1 MATNARKI
9 ILMCALLGAFVVIY
23 TQLPPGSVTLENLQ
37 ARHQALLLYCQQAPR
52 QSAAL
57 YFILY
62 VLVTT
67 LSLPGAALLTLLG
80 GALFGLWPGILLVSF
95 ASTLGA
101 TLAMLVSRYLLRD
114 WVQHRFAGQMRT
126 VNDGVSRDGAFYLFA
141 LRLMPLFPFFVVNL
155 LAGVT
160 RLGVWRYWWV
170 SQLGMLPGAIVYLN
184 AGHQWGQITS
194 LHDILSPGVVFAFTL
209 LGLLPLITRWLFA
222 RFSRTSL

>member
-9 ILMCALLGAFVVIY
+9 ILMCARLGAFVVIY

-67 LSLPGAALLTLLG
+67 LSWPGAALLTLLG

-126 VNDGVSRDGAFYLFA
+126 VNDGVARDGAFYLFA

-184 AGHQWGQITS
+184 AGHQLGQITS
-194 LHDILSPGVVFAFTL
+194 LHEILSPGVVFAFTI
-209 LGLLPLITRWLFA
+209 LGLLPLITSWRFA
-222 RFSRTSL
+222 RY

>member
-67 LSLPGAALLTLLG
+67 LSLPGAALMTLLG

-114 WVQHRFAGQMRT
+114 WVQHRFAVPMRT
-126 VNDGVSRDGAFYLFA
+126 VNDGVARDGAFYLFA

-160 RLGVWRYWWV
+160 RLGVWRYWWI

-184 AGHQWGQITS
+184 AGHQLGQITS

-209 LGLLPLITRWLFA
+209 LGLLPLITRWLFV

>member
-1 MATNARKI
+1 MAANVRKI
-9 ILMCALLGAFVVIY
+9 TLLCALLGAFVVIY
-23 TQLPPGSVTLENLQ
+23 TQLPPGVLTLENLQ
-37 ARHQALLLYCQQAPR
+37 ARHQALLLYCQQAPL

-57 YFILY
+57 FFILY

-95 ASTLGA
+95 AATLGA

-114 WVQHRFAGQMRT
+114 WVQRRFAGPMRT
-126 VNDGVSRDGAFYLFA
+126 VNDGVARDGAFYLFA

-160 RLGVWRYWWV
+160 TLGVRRYWWV
-170 SQLGMLPGAIVYLN
+170 SQLGMLPGAMVFLN
-184 AGHQWGQITS
+184 AGHQLGQIAS
-194 LHDILSPGVVFAFTL
+194 LRDILSPGVVFAFTL

-222 RFSRTSL
+222 RFSRTSP

>member
-37 ARHQALLLYCQQAPR
+37 ARHQALLLYCQQVPR

-126 VNDGVSRDGAFYLFA
+126 VNDGVARDGAFYLFA

-184 AGHQWGQITS
+184 AGHQLGQITS

>member
-1 MATNARKI
+1 MTANRRKI
-9 ILMCALLGAFVVIY
+9 LLVCALLGAFVLIY
-23 TQLPPGSVTLENLQ
+23 TQLPPGTLTLENLQ
-37 ARHQALLLYCQQAPR
+37 ARHQALRLYCQQAPI

-57 YFILY
+57 FFMLY

-80 GALFGLWPGILLVSF
+80 GVLFGLWPGILLVSF

-114 WVQHRFAGQMRT
+114 WVQRRFAGPMRT
-126 VNDGVSRDGAFYLFA
+126 LNDGVARDGAFYLFA

-160 RLGVWRYWWV
+160 TLGVRRYWWV
-170 SQLGMLPGAIVYLN
+170 SQLGMLPGAVVFLN
-184 AGHQWGQITS
+184 AGHQLGQIAS
-194 LHDILSPGVVFAFTL
+194 LRDILSPGVVFAFTL
-209 LGLLPLITRWLFA
+209 LGLLPLVTRWLFA
-222 RFSRTSL
+222 RFSRTSP

>member
-1 MATNARKI
+1 MRTNRGKFLLI
-9 ILMCALLGAFVVIY
+9 CALLGAFSIIF
-23 TQLPPGSVTLENLQ
+23 TQLPPGALTLENLQ
-37 ARHQALLLYCQQAPR
+37 AQHQSLLLYCQQAPLK
-52 QSAAL
+52 SAAL
-57 YFILY
+57 FFIVY

-101 TLAMLVSRYLLRD
+101 TLAMLTSRYLLRD
-114 WVQHRFAGQMRT
+114 WVQRRFVGPMRT
-126 VNDGVSRDGAFYLFA
+126 VNEGVSRDGAFYLFA

-160 RLGVWRYWWV
+160 TLGVRRYWWV

-184 AGHQWGQITS
+184 AGHQLGQIAS
-194 LHDILSPGVVFAFTL
+194 LRDILSPGVVFAFTL
-209 LGLLPLITRWLFA
+209 LGLLPLITRWLLA
-222 RFSRTSL
+222 RFSRTSP

>member
-126 VNDGVSRDGAFYLFA
+126 VNDGVARDGAFYLFA

-184 AGHQWGQITS
+184 AGHQLGQITS

-209 LGLLPLITRWLFA
+209 LGLPPLITRWLFA

>member
-9 ILMCALLGAFVVIY
+9 ILICALLGAFIVIY

-126 VNDGVSRDGAFYLFA
+126 VNDGGARDGAFYLFA

-184 AGHQWGQITS
+184 AGHQLGQITS

>member
-126 VNDGVSRDGAFYLFA
+126 VNDGVARDGAFYLFA

-184 AGHQWGQITS
+184 AGHQLGQITS

-222 RFSRTSL
+222 RFSQTSL

>member
-9 ILMCALLGAFVVIY
+9 ILICALLGAFVVIY

-114 WVQHRFAGQMRT
+114 WVQRRFAGPMRT
-126 VNDGVSRDGAFYLFA
+126 VNDGVARDGAYYLFA

-155 LAGVT
+155 LAGLTSISV
-160 RLGVWRYWWV
+160 GRYWWV

-184 AGHQWGQITS
+184 AGHQLGQITS

-209 LGLLPLITRWLFA
+209 LGLLPLVTRWLFA
-222 RFSRTSL
+222 RFSRTSS

>member
-9 ILMCALLGAFVVIY
+9 ILICALLGAFVVIY

-126 VNDGVSRDGAFYLFA
+126 VNDGVARDGAFYLFA

-160 RLGVWRYWWV
+160 RLGVLRYWWV

-184 AGHQWGQITS
+184 AGHQLGQITS

>member
-1 MATNARKI
+1 
-9 ILMCALLGAFVVIY
+9 MCALLGAFVVIY

-126 VNDGVSRDGAFYLFA
+126 VNDGVARDGAFYLFA

-184 AGHQWGQITS
+184 AGHQLGQITS

>member
-9 ILMCALLGAFVVIY
+9 ILMCALLGAFVVIF

-126 VNDGVSRDGAFYLFA
+126 VNDGVARDGAFYLFA

-184 AGHQWGQITS
+184 AGHQLGQITS

>member
-1 MATNARKI
+1 MATNACKI
-9 ILMCALLGAFVVIY
+9 LLLCALLGAFIVIY
-23 TQLPPGSVTLENLQ
+23 TQLPPGSLTLENLQ
-37 ARHQALLLYCQQAPR
+37 ARHQALLLYCQQAPL

-114 WVQHRFAGQMRT
+114 WVQHRFAGPMRT
-126 VNDGVSRDGAFYLFA
+126 VNDGVARDGAFYLFA

-160 RLGVWRYWWV
+160 ALGVRRYWWV
-170 SQLGMLPGAIVYLN
+170 SQLGMFPGAIVYLN
-184 AGHQWGQITS
+184 AGHQLGQITS

-222 RFSRTSL
+222 RFSRTSS

>member
-9 ILMCALLGAFVVIY
+9 ILICALVGAFVVIY

-126 VNDGVSRDGAFYLFA
+126 VNDGVAWDGAFYLFA

-184 AGHQWGQITS
+184 AGHQLGQITS

>member
-1 MATNARKI
+1 MTANRRKI
-9 ILMCALLGAFVVIY
+9 LLVCALLGAFVLIY
-23 TQLPPGSVTLENLQ
+23 TQLPPGTLTLENLQ
-37 ARHQALLLYCQQAPR
+37 ARHQALLLYCQQAPI

-57 YFILY
+57 FFMLY

-114 WVQHRFAGQMRT
+114 WVQRRFAGPMHT
-126 VNDGVSRDGAFYLFA
+126 LNDGVARDGAFYLFA

-160 RLGVWRYWWV
+160 TLGVRRYWWV
-170 SQLGMLPGAIVYLN
+170 SQLGMLPGAVVFLN
-184 AGHQWGQITS
+184 AGHQLGQIAS
-194 LHDILSPGVVFAFTL
+194 LRDILSPGVVFAFTL
-209 LGLLPLITRWLFA
+209 LGLLPLVTRWLFA
-222 RFSRTSL
+222 RFSRTSP

>member
-126 VNDGVSRDGAFYLFA
+126 VNDGVARDGAFYLFA

-184 AGHQWGQITS
+184 AGHQLGQITS

>member
-126 VNDGVSRDGAFYLFA
+126 VNDGVARDGAFYLFA

-160 RLGVWRYWWV
+160 RLGVWRYWWI

-184 AGHQWGQITS
+184 AGHQLGQITS

>member
-1 MATNARKI
+1 MTANRRKI
-9 ILMCALLGAFVVIY
+9 LLVCALLGAFVLIY
-23 TQLPPGSVTLENLQ
+23 TQLPPGTLTLENLQ
-37 ARHQALLLYCQQAPR
+37 ARHQALLLYCQQAPI

-57 YFILY
+57 FFILY

-114 WVQHRFAGQMRT
+114 WVQRRFAGPMRT
-126 VNDGVSRDGAFYLFA
+126 LNDGVARDGAFYLFA
-141 LRLMPLFPFFVVNL
+141 LRLMPLFPFFVINL

-160 RLGVWRYWWV
+160 TLGVRRYWWV
-170 SQLGMLPGAIVYLN
+170 SQLGMLPGAVVFLN
-184 AGHQWGQITS
+184 AGHQLGQIAS
-194 LHDILSPGVVFAFTL
+194 LRDILSPGVVFAFTL

-222 RFSRTSL
+222 RFSRTSP

>member
-1 MATNARKI
+1 MAANVRKI
-9 ILMCALLGAFVVIY
+9 TLLCALLGAFVVIY
-23 TQLPPGSVTLENLQ
+23 TQLPPGVLTLENLQ

-95 ASTLGA
+95 AATLGA

-126 VNDGVSRDGAFYLFA
+126 VNDGVARDGAFYLFA

-184 AGHQWGQITS
+184 AGHQLGQITS

>member
-9 ILMCALLGAFVVIY
+9 ILICALLGAFFVIY

-114 WVQHRFAGQMRT
+114 WVCCR
-126 VNDGVSRDGAFYLFA
+126 
-141 LRLMPLFPFFVVNL
+141 
-155 LAGVT
+155 
-160 RLGVWRYWWV
+160 
-170 SQLGMLPGAIVYLN
+170 
-184 AGHQWGQITS
+184 
-194 LHDILSPGVVFAFTL
+194 LSPAGCSPAFPERL
-209 LGLLPLITRWLFA
+209 YNRGHYAPCAFLHVIDRPVDRRAGA
-222 RFSRTSL
+222 G

>member
-9 ILMCALLGAFVVIY
+9 ILICALLGAFIVIY

-126 VNDGVSRDGAFYLFA
+126 VNDGVARDGAFYLFA

-184 AGHQWGQITS
+184 AGHQLGQITS

>member
-1 MATNARKI
+1 MTTNARKI

-126 VNDGVSRDGAFYLFA
+126 VNDGVARDGAFYLFA

-184 AGHQWGQITS
+184 AGHQLGQITS

>member
-1 MATNARKI
+1 M
-9 ILMCALLGAFVVIY
+9 GAFVVIY

-126 VNDGVSRDGAFYLFA
+126 VNDGVARDGAFYLFA

-184 AGHQWGQITS
+184 AGHQLGQITS

>member
-9 ILMCALLGAFVVIY
+9 ILICALLGAFIVIY

-101 TLAMLVSRYLLRD
+101 TLAMLVSSYLLRD

-126 VNDGVSRDGAFYLFA
+126 VNDGVARDGAFYLFA

-184 AGHQWGQITS
+184 AGHQLGQITS